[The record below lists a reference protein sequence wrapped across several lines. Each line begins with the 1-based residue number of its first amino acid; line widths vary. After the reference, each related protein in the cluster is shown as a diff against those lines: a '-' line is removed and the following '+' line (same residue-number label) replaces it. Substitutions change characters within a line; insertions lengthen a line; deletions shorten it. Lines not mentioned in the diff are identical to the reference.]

1 MQLNWYPSVHLRS
14 GKYEAWVSPAAGAR
28 ISSLICHTASGA
40 KDLLV
45 PADVSTQFA
54 EDFWPKQ
61 GAFPMLPFSNK
72 LHEARFFWDGI
83 ERNVRA
89 VPEQNHGLHGFAHRL
104 VWRVE
109 SQEVDRVQLII
120 EHEADSIE
128 WPWSFVGRLE
138 YALSSE
144 GLSVTLEIFNDSST
158 SMPAVLGW
166 HPYVP
171 SSWLREGISS
181 GVGLAMHGLDKNG
194 NCESENLI
202 CYEAGNFLFANLTRP
217 HTVVIQNWSSPWT
230 IQTSAGMRWC
240 LTSDSD
246 HLVHHVPNDLAY
258 ACIEPVTALPGS
270 LSRSTINSIQMEVD
284 LQPSQG
290 RRLTCRL
297 SLTE

>member
-1 MQLNWYPSVHLRS
+1 
-14 GKYEAWVSPAAGAR
+14 
-28 ISSLICHTASGA
+28 
-40 KDLLV
+40 LLV
-45 PADVSTQFA
+45 PADLSTQFE
-54 EDFWPKQ
+54 EDVWPKQ

-72 LHEARFFWDGI
+72 LHEARFYWDGI

-89 VPEQNHGLHGFAHRL
+89 VPGQNYGLHGFAHRC

-120 EHEADSIE
+120 DHEADSIE

-144 GLSVTLEIFNDSST
+144 GLSVRLEICNDSST

-171 SSWLREGISS
+171 SAWLKDGISS
-181 GVGLAMHGLDKNG
+181 GVAVAMHGLDKNG
-194 NCESENLI
+194 NCEPETLI
-202 CYEAGNFLFANLTRP
+202 FHEAGNFLYANLSRP
-217 HTVVIQNWSSPWT
+217 HTVAIQNLSSPWT
-230 IQTSAGMRWC
+230 VQLSDGMTWC
-240 LTSDSD
+240 LTADAK

-270 LSRSTINSIQMEVD
+270 LSGSTITSIQTEVY
-284 LQPSQG
+284 LQPAER